1 MRPLFC
7 EIRLNYLR
15 ENYQIL
21 KKIHGKKLL
30 AVIKANAYGHGAVQC
45 AQALHDIADG
55 FAVAFLEEAIEL
67 REHGITRPIV
77 LLEGTFDAKEYD
89 LVEQYDLWTV
99 IHQQSQLELFLAHD
113 WRKPTTVWLKMDS
126 GMHRTGFFP
135 HQFAAAYT
143 ALSQSD
149 KIANIVK
156 MTHFSCA
163 DEAERSMTD
172 MQIESFDLGCHGLTG
187 EESIANSAAM
197 IRFPEA
203 RRDWGRAGLALYGVD
218 PTGEFSGSL
227 KPVMRLSSRIFAE
240 RILQPHE
247 PIGYGAN
254 FYTKRSTRVGLVAC
268 GYADGYPRNAPNETP
283 ILVKGLRTKIIGR
296 ISMDMLTVDLN
307 DSHEGVGNEVELF
320 GDLINVQE
328 IADAAGMIPYEILC
342 NIKRAKRVYLK

>member
-1 MRPLFC
+1 MRPLLC

-247 PIGYGAN
+247 PI
-254 FYTKRSTRVGLVAC
+254 
-268 GYADGYPRNAPNETP
+268 PN
-283 ILVKGLRTKIIGR
+283 
-296 ISMDMLTVDLN
+296 DL
-307 DSHEGVGNEVELF
+307 H
-320 GDLINVQE
+320 
-328 IADAAGMIPYEILC
+328 A
-342 NIKRAKRVYLK
+342 